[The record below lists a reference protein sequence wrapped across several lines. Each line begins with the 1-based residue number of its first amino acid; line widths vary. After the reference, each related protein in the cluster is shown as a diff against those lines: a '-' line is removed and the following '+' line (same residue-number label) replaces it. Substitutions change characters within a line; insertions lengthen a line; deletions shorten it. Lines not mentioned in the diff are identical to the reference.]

1 MYFNHK
7 NGYIPLI
14 YMHPYDYLSNQEF
27 WVPYKDFARTSK
39 IKNIIMYFRQ
49 NQWSNLGN
57 SNVFSKLDYLLNFFT
72 HQGTMS
78 SAITEVTTR

>member
-1 MYFNHK
+1 
-7 NGYIPLI
+7 
-14 YMHPYDYLSNQEF
+14 MHPYDYLSNQEF

-49 NQWSNLGN
+49 NQWSKLGN

-72 HQGTMS
+72 LQGTMS
-78 SAITEVTTR
+78 SAITEVATG

>member
-1 MYFNHK
+1 
-7 NGYIPLI
+7 
-14 YMHPYDYLSNQEF
+14 MHPYDYLSNQEF

-57 SNVFSKLDYLLNFFT
+57 SNVFSKVRLLAKFFT

-78 SAITEVTTR
+78 SAITEIATR